1 MCWKPASFSKLMER
15 QMSIKINARLMQH
28 KLLVTKAA
36 TKFCTHNEPAAPSLS
51 LLMLLAEF
59 FSDKYVI
66 GA

>member
-1 MCWKPASFSKLMER
+1 MER
-15 QMSIKINARLMQH
+15 LFEVDGKAN